1 MEEKHKVT
9 VHVLT
14 NGYDGEFRYVYFIT
28 ILILIL
34 KKNCI
39 EERLGVHRSQLG
51 PREEV

>member
-14 NGYDGEFRYVYFIT
+14 NGYDGKFHYVYFIT